1 MIDENL
7 QQEQQQTF
15 PTSAKIQRTK
25 TKASSSAT
33 ILIIDD
39 EIDTTFTF
47 ENALKHSGFKVDVY
61 NDPLLALSDFKP
73 NLYDLLLIDINMPN
87 MNGFELYERLLK
99 IDANPKICFMSS
111 GQINQEA
118 LREVHPSI
126 NIGCFINKPI
136 SIEYL
141 IARLNAELN

>member
-1 MIDENL
+1 MVDD
-7 QQEQQQTF
+7 
-15 PTSAKIQRTK
+15 
-25 TKASSSAT
+25 SAT

-99 IDANPKICFMSS
+99 IAANPKICFVFRADQSRS
-111 GQINQEA
+111 TK
-118 LREVHPSI
+118 RSTSI
-126 NIGCFINKPI
+126 NK
-136 SIEYL
+136 Y
-141 IARLNAELN
+141 RLFY

>member
-1 MIDENL
+1 MVED
-7 QQEQQQTF
+7 
-15 PTSAKIQRTK
+15 
-25 TKASSSAT
+25 SAT

-87 MNGFELYERLLK
+87 MNGFELYRRIKEKNSSLK
-99 IDANPKICFMSS
+99 IAFITAFE
-111 GQINQEA
+111 INQEEFSKV
-118 LREVHPSI
+118 LPSI
-126 NIGCFINKPI
+126 DVKDFIIKPI
-136 SIEYL
+136 GMSNLKAKLRSMIQKSV
-141 IARLNAELN
+141 

>member
-1 MIDENL
+1 MVDD
-7 QQEQQQTF
+7 
-15 PTSAKIQRTK
+15 
-25 TKASSSAT
+25 SAT

-39 EIDTTFTF
+39 EIDTTITF
-47 ENALKHSGFKVDVY
+47 ENTLKHSGFKVDVY
-61 NDPLLALSDFKP
+61 NDPLLSLSDFKP

-99 IDANPKICFMSS
+99 IAANPKICFMSS

-126 NIGCFINKPI
+126 NIGCFINKQFQL
-136 SIEYL
+136 SI
-141 IARLNAELN
+141 